1 MEGVQ
6 VFTVNVFQV
15 CCIKHVGKTKIKIRD
30 LTLKTMT
37 KCPDL
42 RTMINETLCL

>member
-15 CCIKHVGKTKIKIRD
+15 CCIKHCGKNKDKNKRSNTEDHDKV
-30 LTLKTMT
+30 
-37 KCPDL
+37 P
-42 RTMINETLCL
+42 